1 MNYLD
6 VAKFQNAPATRVPFE
21 FVAVPAFVSGEAL
34 SAVNSDFP
42 KMERAGNFPLDK
54 LTYGPH
60 FAAFVEQLK
69 GDAFRQAVEAKFG
82 MQLKGLKHLIT
93 VRGLAELS
101 DGNIHTD
108 VPSKVVTALIYLNET
123 WDSKGGMLRLLRNG
137 KDLED
142 YIGEVPPIGGT
153 LLMFK
158 RADNS
163 WHGHKPFEGARRT
176 IQINWIDERVNDAVH
191 GLGKFGR
198 RIKKALGLVE

>member
-93 VRGLAELS
+93 VRGFAELS

-142 YIGEVPPIGGT
+142 FIGEVAPRERRPEGPFAGT
-153 LLMFK
+153 LDQTLAFA
-158 RADNS
+158 RA
-163 WHGHKPFEGARRT
+163 GLPTPR
-176 IQINWIDERVNDAVH
+176 AVWLSTTDRPTLKLLLEH
-191 GLGKFGR
+191 VGGLPSVF
-198 RIKKALGLVE
+198 RIIG

>member
-6 VAKFQNAPATRVPFE
+6 VAKFETAPATRTPFE
-21 FVAVPAFVSGEAL
+21 FVTVPAFVSGEAL
-34 SAVNSDFP
+34 SAVNRDFP
-42 KMERAGNFPLDK
+42 KMDRAGNFPLDK

-69 GDAFRQAVEAKFG
+69 GDVFRQAVEAKFG
-82 MQLKGLKHLIT
+82 MNLKGLKHLVT

-108 VPSKVVTALIYLNET
+108 VPSKVVTALIYLNEK
-123 WDSKGGMLRLLRNG
+123 WEAKGGMLRLLRNG

-142 YIGEVPPIGGT
+142 YIDEVPPIGGT

-158 RADNS
+158 RAGNS
-163 WHGHKPFEGARRT
+163 WHGHKPFEGVRRT
-176 IQINWIDERVNDAVH
+176 IQINWIDERVNDTVH

-198 RIKKALGLVE
+198 RIKKAFGLVE